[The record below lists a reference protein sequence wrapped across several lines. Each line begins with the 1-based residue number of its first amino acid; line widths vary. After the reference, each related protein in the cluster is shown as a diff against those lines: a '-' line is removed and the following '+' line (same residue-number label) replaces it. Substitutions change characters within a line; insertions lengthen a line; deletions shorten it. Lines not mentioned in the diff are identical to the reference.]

1 MKLYM
6 FATDGGSSRLWW
18 EGSRAVGRLWRAE
31 LVTKLSASVRGSDQG
46 SLVSSG
52 AAGLLF
58 LPFVRPGGLH
68 SSGSIRQQALPGIRE
83 LGVGDPLPVGTL
95 RSSHW

>member
-31 LVTKLSASVRGSDQG
+31 LVTKLSASVKGSDQG
-46 SLVSSG
+46 PSVSS
-52 AAGLLF
+52 
-58 LPFVRPGGLH
+58 
-68 SSGSIRQQALPGIRE
+68 
-83 LGVGDPLPVGTL
+83 
-95 RSSHW
+95 